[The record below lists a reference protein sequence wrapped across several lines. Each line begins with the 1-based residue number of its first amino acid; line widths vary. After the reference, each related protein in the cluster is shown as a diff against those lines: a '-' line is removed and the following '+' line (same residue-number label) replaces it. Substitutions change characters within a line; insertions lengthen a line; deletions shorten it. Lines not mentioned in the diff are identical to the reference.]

1 VGVSADAPGTLGA
14 FKKENNLHQT
24 LLSDFPRRQMLSA
37 YDVLQTDPKSPVF
50 HYAKRAYFI
59 IDKTGTVRYMKVME
73 NPLDLL
79 APEEVLQAM
88 KSAGI

>member
-1 VGVSADAPGTLGA
+1 VGVSADAPGTLAA
-14 FKKENNLHQT
+14 FKKENNLHQM

-37 YDVLQTDPKSPVF
+37 YDALQTDPKSPVF

-59 IDKTGTVRYMKVME
+59 IDKTGTVRYIKVME

-88 KSAGI
+88 KSAGV